1 MNKRNEAIKLL
12 RDMSDTE
19 LDDHLRQQR
28 RKLFE
33 MRFQQ
38 ATGQVEN
45 HREIR
50 VIRREIA
57 RTMTVQ
63 IEVQSELVATAAGA
77 HAAPAGREPEQ
88 RQDPAAPVAAE
99 PEQRQDP
106 AADQAPED
114 LSLSDVEAPMTAGGD
129 VDE

>member
-63 IEVQSELVATAAGA
+63 IEVQTELVATAAGA
-77 HAAPAGREPEQ
+77 APAGPAVAEEPG
-88 RQDPAAPVAAE
+88 RRARRRAVPRAE
-99 PEQRQDP
+99 TE
-106 AADQAPED
+106 E
-114 LSLSDVEAPMTAGGD
+114 LSLSEVDAPETAGGD

>member
-1 MNKRNEAIKLL
+1 MNKRNEAIKVL

-28 RKLFE
+28 RKLLE

-63 IEVQSELVATAAGA
+63 IEVQTELVATATG
-77 HAAPAGREPEQ
+77 AAPAGPAAAEESRP
-88 RQDPAAPVAAE
+88 RPGSARKRAPRRGDPAE
-99 PEQRQDP
+99 
-106 AADQAPED
+106 
-114 LSLSDVEAPMTAGGD
+114 LSLSEVDAPETAGGD